1 MSLRSIHLIWVLLTA
16 ACLAITQAMAQAPK
30 ASKQTLKADV
40 ATPDALVRALYET
53 ISGPVGQERDWT
65 RFRNLWLPG
74 AKIILASQKYH
85 GKSAYESLSIEPFIQ
100 RVMTYYQQEGFY
112 EKELAGRMNQFGH
125 IASYW
130 STFEVRKGSPAGTLY
145 ARGISSWQMIRRD
158 DRWWISQL
166 IFDFESNQLAIPDR
180 YLQPYRE

>member
-1 MSLRSIHLIWVLLTA
+1 MSFKSSHRLWVLLIA
-16 ACLAITQAMAQAPK
+16 ASLTITQAIAQAPK
-30 ASKQTLKADV
+30 ASRQTLKADA
-40 ATPDALVRALYET
+40 ATPDALVRALYES

-85 GKSAYESLSIEPFIQ
+85 GKPAYESLSIEPFIL
-100 RVMTYYQQEGFY
+100 RVTTYYRQEGFY
-112 EKELAGRMNQFGH
+112 EKELAGKMNQFGH

-130 STFEVRKGSPAGTLY
+130 SAFEVRKGSPAGALY
-145 ARGISSWQMIRRD
+145 ARGISSWQMVKKD